1 MQKNRKEKVD
11 QGMNILDL
19 LTYLLSRWQWY
30 ILSIVLCCGVAYY
43 YYAKT
48 PLTYFRSATIIIKD
62 PSNKTQAAGLDRFD
76 NYINKVN
83 LANELLQF
91 KSKNLMR
98 TVVQR
103 LDADVNYKI
112 KTKLRYQE
120 LYSDAPVKVVF
131 KDVMQERHISFDL
144 TIDNKFAVTISNIEG
159 IHEANGSY
167 KFNLNKTYNFLGEK
181 LSVISTPRMNN
192 EWVGRTLH
200 IEKLPLTA
208 AANIFRSNLGIRQE
222 EDESSIITLSLKD
235 NSGYRAEDV
244 LNTLVTVYNE
254 VALSDKNQVSI
265 NSANFINER
274 LKIIASE
281 LGGVEDELL
290 AYKVSNNIVNLSAA
304 TNQYSGKSEAYSNE
318 AVEQEVQMKVAQ
330 YVKNYLADPSK
341 SGELIPSNSGIDDS
355 EIESQISQY
364 NNLKLRRDR
373 LIKESSEE
381 NPVVE
386 EIDKAM
392 HNLRQSVIR
401 AVDNRIVSIDVK
413 RKDALHQHNLA
424 QGQLSSIPIK
434 ERGMLSIERKQ
445 QIKESLYLFLLNKR
459 EENALSRAMA
469 DNNARVIDPAE
480 GSHLPIA
487 PEKGKIMLLGLLMG
501 IAIPSLYFL
510 CLMFLDTRIRSRKD
524 LKDATTV
531 PFLGEIPYDK
541 ELDKSK
547 NAGAA
552 TLVPME
558 DDMLSEAFR
567 ILRSNLLFMAK
578 KDKHQVI
585 TFTSFNEGA
594 GKTFISRNLAN
605 ALACSNKRIIMVD
618 LDIRKRTMSYL
629 FKGQQH
635 VGLTNYLVD
644 DIVSLEDIIH
654 HDDDLNIDLIYA
666 GHSAPNPAELLM
678 DQRLDQLFEELRKH
692 YDYIIADSVPVGVVA
707 DATICNRVSD
717 LTLFVVRA
725 GKLDRRQLPDLES
738 LYEDAVLKNMAV
750 ILNGVDSK
758 YRGYGYRYGYGYGY
772 GYGHNYGYGEKHNSK
787 KPTFFEKLLKRR

>member
-1 MQKNRKEKVD
+1 
-11 QGMNILDL
+11 MNILDL
-19 LTYLLSRWQWY
+19 LVYLLSKWKWY
-30 ILSIVLCCGVAYY
+30 LLSIFVCCGLAYY

-62 PSNKTQAAGLDRFD
+62 PSNKTQSAGLDRFD

-83 LANELLQF
+83 LDNELLQF

-103 LDADVNYKI
+103 LDADVNYKL

-120 LYSDAPVKVVF
+120 FYSDAPVKVNF
-131 KDVMQERHISFDL
+131 TDVMQERNISFDL
-144 TIDNKFAVTISNIEG
+144 TVDDQKSVTISNIQG
-159 IHEANGSY
+159 IHEATGSY
-167 KFNLNKTYNFLGEK
+167 KFVLGKTYNFYGEK
-181 LSVISTPRMNN
+181 ISVNKTPRMKDN
-192 EWVGRTLH
+192 WVGRTLH
-200 IEKLPLTA
+200 VQKVPLTT

-222 EDESSIITLSLKD
+222 TEGSSIITLSLKD

-244 LNTLVTVYNE
+244 LNTLIDVYNE

-274 LKIIASE
+274 LKIIAAE

-304 TNQYSGKSEAYSNE
+304 TNQYSGKSDAYSSE

-341 SGELIPSNSGIDDS
+341 SGDLIPSNSGIDDG

-413 RKDALHQHNLA
+413 RKDALLQHNIA
-424 QGQLSSIPIK
+424 QGQLRAIPVK

-480 GSHLPIA
+480 GSSHPIA

-501 IAIPSLYFL
+501 VAIPSLYFL
-510 CLMFLDTRIRSRKD
+510 FLMFMDTSIRSRKD
-524 LKDATTV
+524 LKAASTV

-541 ELDKSK
+541 ELDKSQA
-547 NAGAA
+547 AGA
-552 TLVPME
+552 VPLIPLE

-567 ILRSNLLFMAK
+567 ILRSNMLFMAK
-578 KDKHQVI
+578 KDKQQI
-585 TFTSFNEGA
+585 ISFTSFNEGA
-594 GKTFISRNLAN
+594 GKTFVSRNLAN
-605 ALACSNKRIIMVD
+605 ILAASNKRVIMVD
-618 LDIRKRTMSYL
+618 LDVRKRTMSYL
-629 FKGQQH
+629 FKGQH
-635 VGLTNYLVD
+635 EVGMTNFLVD
-644 DIVSLEDIIH
+644 DTIKIDDIIH
-654 HDDDLNIDLIYA
+654 HDDELNIDIIFA

-678 DQRLDQLFEELRKH
+678 DKRLDELFELLRSR
-692 YDYIIADSVPVGVVA
+692 YDYIIGDSVPVGVVA

-738 LYEDAVLKNMAV
+738 LYEEGQLKNMAV
-750 ILNGVDSK
+750 ILNGVDPK

-772 GYGHNYGYGEKHNSK
+772 GYGHRYGYGHKQEKKQN
-787 KPTFFEKLLKRR
+787 FFQRLFNRK